1 MQKTDTISL
10 DTLKQNLLSQRLLPS
25 QSCLTEGIDE
35 KFELIKRRGLEDV
48 NVLLD
53 VLKNK
58 TKLSELAHSTGIVEK
73 YLSVLK
79 REVSAYQLKPIKIS
93 DFTMISEFAK
103 KKLEET
109 GIKNTVQFI
118 GQGDTKGKRLEIAQ
132 RAGVMPEE
140 IELLAKLCD
149 LSRLRYVNVAF
160 AELLARSGYDTV
172 AKVKSADYIKL
183 YEELSALNEGKK
195 YYTGHLGKNDMDYLV
210 RDRAYANVDMEL

>member
-1 MQKTDTISL
+1 MK
-10 DTLKQNLLSQRLLPS
+10 
-25 QSCLTEGIDE
+25 
-35 KFELIKRRGLEDV
+35 KFDAIKAQGLEDV
-48 NVLLD
+48 NAMFA

-58 TKLSELAHSTGIVEK
+58 AKLLELSRTTGIDDK

-79 REVSAYQLKPIKIS
+79 REASAYHLKLIKIS
-93 DFTMISEFAK
+93 DFTMISDFTK
-103 KKLEET
+103 KKLEVM

-118 GQGDTKGKRLEIAQ
+118 GQGNTKSKRLEIAQ
-132 RAGVMPEE
+132 RTGISTEE

-160 AELLARSGYDTV
+160 AELLSRSRYDTV

-195 YYTGHLGKNDMDYLV
+195 YYTGHLGKNDMEYLV
-210 RDRAYANVDMEL
+210 RDKAYADVDIEL